1 MGIRLI
7 GFPVAGGGGREV
19 YVNPEQV
26 VCVLDIGGDR
36 SQIVTTGLSGQ
47 TSMSLIVERPIEAVF
62 RGLLGTH
69 REGMQ
74 LRRPTMTRAAAA
86 AAASG
91 VPL

>member
-26 VCVLDIGGDR
+26 VCVLDIGSDR

-62 RGLLGTH
+62 RGLIGTH

-74 LRRPTMTRAAAA
+74 LRRPMARAAVPAA
-86 AAASG
+86 NG